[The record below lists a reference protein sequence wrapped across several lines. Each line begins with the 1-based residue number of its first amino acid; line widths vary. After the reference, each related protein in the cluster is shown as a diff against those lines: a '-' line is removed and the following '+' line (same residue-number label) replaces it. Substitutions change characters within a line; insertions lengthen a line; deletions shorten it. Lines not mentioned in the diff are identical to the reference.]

1 MQSGDFQPY
10 LNYFGIQDYFKC
22 VCAIDNIPKSL
33 KLNHFIICNIDKK
46 NNPGLHWLIFLRY
59 SKSTVVCFDS
69 LSIDDHKKTLLSE
82 YCKFTGVKT
91 ILFNET
97 QFQSER
103 SDSCGLFCLYFIIQ
117 FSFNR
122 DLPFEFLLE
131 SIFKEMP
138 EANEKIITD
147 FFSIFETN
155 K

>member
-103 SDSCGLFCLYFIIQ
+103 SDSCGLFCLYFKRVSILFIDMVEVINIIYTSNL
-117 FSFNR
+117 FLNKCINFNQ
-122 DLPFEFLLE
+122 LFLL
-131 SIFKEMP
+131 
-138 EANEKIITD
+138 
-147 FFSIFETN
+147 
-155 K
+155 